1 MADLL
6 FQCICLFLP
15 WRVQF
20 HRNMKDNSVK
30 ESANLSLQIKWIILS
45 RVIFAVILI
54 VSCLVFSSGEHL
66 SFFSQPFLTLY
77 NIAAAIL
84 VLSILYLI
92 WLNKFKNKLFLA
104 YFQTIT
110 DTFIVTAIIFVTGSY
125 DSIFTF
131 LYLVV
136 IIYTSMLLL
145 QKGSL
150 IIATI
155 SCLQYG
161 ILVELEYYKI
171 ITPFMGQLY
180 LSGTIDESYIIYRI
194 IIIIM
199 ACFAVAILSGL
210 LARQLKGAKQDL
222 KMVREHLKRVE
233 KMAAMDEM
241 ISGIAH
247 EVKNPLASLSGSI
260 QLLQEDTKPGSY
272 EDRLMQIILR
282 ETDRLKNIVNNIRLF
297 ANPRTDNACV
307 IKMAQIIEE
316 TVALFLNDPERNEN
330 INLTMKLNKD
340 ASVFIDPLHF
350 TQILW
355 NLLKN
360 AAQSINGPGEIK
372 IQLRSSITNRVYL
385 IIEDTGIGISQKDGR
400 DIFDPFYTTKPDGTG
415 LGLSIIHR
423 LIDTYDGVI
432 DFESTPGKG
441 TVFNIFFNGV
451 ASKGK

>member
-1 MADLL
+1 M
-6 FQCICLFLP
+6 QCICRFLP
-15 WRVQF
+15 WQVPF
-20 HRNMKDNSVK
+20 HRDMKDNPVK
-30 ESANLSLQIKWIILS
+30 ESADLSLQIKWIILS

-54 VSCLVFSSGEHL
+54 ISCLVFSSGEDL

-77 NIAAAIL
+77 NIAAGIL

-92 WLNKFKNKLFLA
+92 CLNKFKKKVVQA
-104 YFQTIT
+104 YFQMVV

-136 IIYTSMLLL
+136 IIYTSMVLL

-171 ITPFMGQLY
+171 ITPFVGHLY

-194 IIIIM
+194 IIIIT

-233 KMAAMDEM
+233 KMAVMDEM

-272 EDRLMQIILR
+272 EDKLMQIILR

-297 ANPRTDNACV
+297 ATPRTDNARE
-307 IKMAQIIEE
+307 IKIAEAIEE
-316 TVALFLNDPERNEN
+316 TVALFLNDPERNEK
-330 INLTMKLNKD
+330 INLTMKLTKD

-360 AAQSINGPGEIK
+360 AVQSINGPGEIT
-372 IQLRSSITNRVYL
+372 IQLKSSRTNRVYL
-385 IIEDTGIGISQKDGR
+385 VIEDTGMGIDQKDGSH
-400 DIFDPFYTTKPDGTG
+400 IFDPFYTTKPDGTG

-423 LIDTYDGVI
+423 LIDTYNGVI

-451 ASKGK
+451 PSKGK